1 MRNDTAAI
9 VRLALLLGAALPAGL
24 AAQDAPAVRL
34 YQVEVVIFAQPQG
47 TSVERS
53 PRGPTEL
60 IVTDGEA
67 GLDATADASPDDA
80 AVADPAESPA
90 PRSRGYAPPR
100 APLALSN
107 VAARLNTGG
116 YRLLWHQA
124 WVQPAGDTAPAD
136 LARLAALGQGR
147 ATPELGGT
155 ISLSQGRFMHLG
167 MELEW
172 RSATGLEAELR
183 ERRRIRTGTDQYFDH
198 PRIGAIA
205 VVKEIRAGAD

>member
-1 MRNDTAAI
+1 MRHDTAAV
-9 VRLALLLGAALPAGL
+9 VRLALLLGAALPTGL
-24 AAQDAPAVRL
+24 AAQDAPAGRL
-34 YQVEVVIFAQPQG
+34 YQVEVVIFAHPQG
-47 TSVERS
+47 TSSERS
-53 PRGPTEL
+53 PRGPAEL
-60 IVTDGEA
+60 IEVDGEP
-67 GLDATADASPDDA
+67 GLDAADDAVASP
-80 AVADPAESPA
+80 SPQA
-90 PRSRGYAPPR
+90 RGYAPPR

-124 WVQPAGDTAPAD
+124 WVQPAGDTAPAE
-136 LARLAALGQGR
+136 LAALAALGQGR
-147 ATPELGGT
+147 ATQQLDGT
-155 ISLSQGRFMHLG
+155 ISLSQGRFLHLG

-205 VVKEIRAGAD
+205 VVNTLRAD